1 LSLSNVHS
9 PDNLVKIAAKK
20 PFFKILTILSYSLT
34 ERMNDYDNL
43 LHTNLGLS
51 ILMKTLTAKRR
62 LKLGKATTI
71 SFLSVSKYTVR

>member
-1 LSLSNVHS
+1 
-9 PDNLVKIAAKK
+9 
-20 PFFKILTILSYSLT
+20 
-34 ERMNDYDNL
+34 MNEYGNL